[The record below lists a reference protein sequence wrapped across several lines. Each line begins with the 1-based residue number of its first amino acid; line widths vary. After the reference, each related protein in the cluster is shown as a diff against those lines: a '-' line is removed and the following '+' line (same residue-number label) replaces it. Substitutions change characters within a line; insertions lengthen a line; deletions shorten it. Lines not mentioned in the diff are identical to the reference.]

1 MRILIAGA
9 GIAGLSL
16 ARALE
21 RRGIEAQLVERQ
33 PNRPHTG
40 AGLFLPGNAVR
51 AIELL
56 GLSKEVAAKAVSIK
70 RQLIL
75 NARGKVL
82 NSIETEGFWHGC
94 GACLSV
100 PHNDLRDIMEVSLR
114 RSTLS
119 YGRSIAGLTQDSA
132 GCVVT
137 FDDGTAAQYD
147 LVVGTD
153 GIHSKLRNTLSLGE
167 PARYT
172 GNVCWR
178 FIAEN
183 ITGID
188 CWTAMLGDGRTLLA
202 IPISPT
208 HVYVYADLDVTTN
221 NVQSFS
227 QCTPLGPLFKDFAGP
242 VFPLIECLAPDTYI
256 HYSALQEVRLRD
268 WVKGRAILL
277 GDAAHGCSPN
287 MAQGA
292 GMAMED
298 ALVLAEELSR
308 RGSIGKAFGAYV
320 ERRKPRTDWVQKQC
334 RVRDKMRALPASP
347 RAAILKLFGTLLYR
361 RSFAPLLNPF

>member
-1 MRILIAGA
+1 MRILVAGA

-21 RRGIEAQLVERQ
+21 QRGIEAQLVERQ
-33 PNRPHTG
+33 PNQPDVG

-56 GLSKEVAAKAVSIK
+56 GLSKEVAAKAVHIK

-82 NSIETEGFWHGC
+82 NSVETESLWRDC
-94 GACLSV
+94 GPCLSL
-100 PHNDLRDIMEVSLR
+100 PHKDLRDILEVSLR
-114 RSTLS
+114 RSTVS
-119 YGRSIAGLTQDSA
+119 YRRSIAGLTQDSA

-137 FDDGTAAQYD
+137 FDDGMAAQYD

-153 GIHSKLRNTLSLGE
+153 GIHSKLRNMVSLGG

-178 FIAEN
+178 FITKN
-183 ITGID
+183 IAGIG
-188 CWTAMLGDGRTLLA
+188 CWTAMLGNGRTLLA

-208 HVYVYADLDVTTN
+208 HVYVYADLAVSTD
-221 NVQSFS
+221 NVQSLS
-227 QCTPLGPLFKDFAGP
+227 QTTPLGPLFKDFAGP
-242 VFPLIECLAPDTYI
+242 VFPLIESLAPDTYI
-256 HYSALQEVRLRD
+256 HYSSLQEVRLKD
-268 WVKGRAILL
+268 WVKGRAVLL

-287 MAQGA
+287 MAEGA

-298 ALVLAEELSR
+298 ALVLAEELARHS
-308 RGSIGKAFGAYV
+308 GIGKAFRAYV
-320 ERRKPRTDWVQKQC
+320 ERRKPRTGWVQKQC
-334 RVRDKMRALPASP
+334 RVRDTMRALPASP
-347 RAAILKLFGTLLYR
+347 RAAILRLFGTLLYR
-361 RSFAPLLNPF
+361 RSYAPLLNPF